1 VLDETEE
8 DPMKNRTYSLYI
20 AVTMSVT
27 AILIVAAIAFTG
39 GLVLAPH
46 LSGEAQAAEQL
57 QLATS
62 DVMAA
67 YEQAFIEVYQNTLPS
82 VVSIRVTKQIDRGF
96 LDPSI
101 IPGPEPE
108 EEPDSPE
115 EEEEPEGP
123 PEFFNRGGGTGFV
136 WDTAGHIVTNYH
148 VVADAT
154 DVEVIFA
161 DDTMVKAEVVGSD
174 PDADLAVI
182 KVDVPASELKPVML
196 GDSDTIQVGQLS
208 IAIGNPFGQEFTMT
222 SGIVSGVGRTIRS
235 GNSGFSIPEVIQT
248 DAPINPG
255 NSGGPLL
262 NRQGE
267 VIGIN
272 AQMLSQTGASSG
284 IGFAV
289 PVNIAKQVVP
299 TLVKGET
306 YKYPWLGISG
316 GSLTVEAIEFRK
328 LPPETRGA
336 VVTGLIEDG
345 PAAKAGLQGP
355 DEDLPIESEEFLFGG
370 DVITA
375 INGEA
380 ITDMNDLITYLVEAT
395 QPGNKVTLDVIRS
408 DGTEEQV
415 EVTLGVR
422 PSSLERPGQE
432 DD

>member
-1 VLDETEE
+1 
-8 DPMKNRTYSLYI
+8 MKNRTYSLYI
-20 AVTMSVT
+20 AVTVSIT
-27 AILIVAAIAFTG
+27 AILIVVAVAFTS
-39 GLVLAPH
+39 GLVLAPY
-46 LSGEAQAAEQL
+46 LTGEAQAAGRL
-57 QLATS
+57 QTAATN

-67 YEQAFIEVYQNTLPS
+67 YEQAFIEVYQDTLPS
-82 VVSIRVTKQIDRGF
+82 VVSIRVTKRIERGL

-108 EEPDSPE
+108 EDPDSTP
-115 EEEEPEGP
+115 EEEPETP
-123 PEFFNRGGGTGFV
+123 PEFFDRGGGTGFV
-136 WDTAGHIVTNYH
+136 WDTDGHIVTNYH
-148 VVADAT
+148 VVVNAT

-161 DDTMVKAEVVGSD
+161 NDKMVKAEVVGGD

-182 KVDVPASELKPVML
+182 KVDLPAGDLKPVTL
-196 GDSDTIQVGQLS
+196 GDSDALQVGQLS

-222 SGIVSGVGRTIRS
+222 SGIISGVGRTIRS

-272 AQMLSQTGASSG
+272 AQMLSQTGVSSG
-284 IGFAV
+284 IGFAI

-306 YKYPWLGISG
+306 YEYPWLGISG

-328 LPPETRGA
+328 LPADTRGA
-336 VVTGLIEDG
+336 IVTGVIENG

-355 DEDLPIESEEFLFGG
+355 DETLPVESEEFLFGG

-375 INGEA
+375 INGQV
-380 ITDMNDLITYLVEAT
+380 ITDMDDLITYLVEET
-395 QPGNKVTLDVIRS
+395 QPGDKVTLDIIRT
-408 DGTEEQV
+408 DGTEEKIG
-415 EVTLGVR
+415 VTLGVR
-422 PSSLERPGQE
+422 PSSLEITSQE
-432 DD
+432 DE

>member
-1 VLDETEE
+1 
-8 DPMKNRTYSLYI
+8 MI
-20 AVTMSVT
+20 
-27 AILIVAAIAFTG
+27 
-39 GLVLAPH
+39 
-46 LSGEAQAAEQL
+46 
-57 QLATS
+57 
-62 DVMAA
+62 
-67 YEQAFIEVYQNTLPS
+67 
-82 VVSIRVTKQIDRGF
+82 
-96 LDPSI
+96 
-101 IPGPEPE
+101 
-108 EEPDSPE
+108 
-115 EEEEPEGP
+115 
-123 PEFFNRGGGTGFV
+123 
-136 WDTAGHIVTNYH
+136 
-148 VVADAT
+148 
-154 DVEVIFA
+154 
-161 DDTMVKAEVVGSD
+161 KAEVVGSE

-182 KVDVPASELKPVML
+182 KVDLPAAELKPVTL

-289 PVNIAKQVVP
+289 PINIAKQVVP
-299 TLVKGET
+299 TLVKGES
-306 YKYPWLGISG
+306 YEYPWLGISG

-328 LPPETRGA
+328 LPAETRGA
-336 VVTGLIEDG
+336 VVTGVVEDG
-345 PAAKAGLQGP
+345 PAAKAGLLGP
-355 DEDLPIESEEFLFGG
+355 DEDLPLESEEFLFGG

-375 INGEA
+375 INGEV
-380 ITDMNDLITYLVEAT
+380 ISDMNDLITYLVEET
-395 QPGNKVTLDVIRS
+395 QPGNKVTLDVIRG

-422 PSSLERPGQE
+422 PSSPEQPGQ
-432 DD
+432 DDD